1 MEAPRLLEVD
11 SRITSATVY
20 SELAHVTRRAQA
32 RLSPGAS
39 RVWLRGLPT
48 GLNPGRVRIQT
59 SVGLVRAVELDE
71 VRRPLPPQGEGPRTP
86 LEALATQVYRLR
98 GERDALAE
106 EIAILDS
113 LHPDPDAQRGP
124 LRPEGFMAGLE
135 ILLKRRHGT
144 IVALRAKEKEVERA
158 EEALA
163 AERRRVEGGGHT
175 VDRVESEAALW
186 VTIDADA
193 GGDAAI
199 DVTYAIGWATW
210 RPYYQLRLDRGA
222 QRIELTRLADVW
234 QETGEDWD
242 RVVMSLSTAEPEAGL
257 VVPTVKPWRLEKRN
271 RFEDQSRSLYE
282 KDAKSK
288 KMDAEGGGGERRRSM
303 PPGAAP
309 KMAPAPSVPMSPP
322 PAPPASP
329 ASRILAQAASLG
341 GFGRGQAKERAE
353 EEVMAS
359 LDYEDGAEEM
369 IDQDEFDETTP
380 VSEVSGSWMMPA
392 EVLAKAEMARDEAE
406 PDLELRPRSPRPSSA
421 PPKESSGGLDFE
433 IRVAGESQQ
442 RSSAEP
448 QRLPLGTTTYPAKI
462 EYLLR
467 PAIKDHA
474 FGRVTVVHSSD
485 QPLLGGPTALYLKD
499 GFLGTTRIETTPAG
513 GKLTLEL
520 GAETQIKC
528 ARRARTSM
536 KTSGLINKDDL
547 HLVEV
552 EIEIESFLEQVA
564 ELEVQDQVPVTIDNK
579 VKVKLLKTSPKD
591 AQLDEQTGIVTFKV
605 KVAPGSRVEL
615 SLAYEIEVPKDTR
628 LIQALAH

>member
-1 MEAPRLLEVD
+1 MEALRLLEVD

-20 SELAHVTRRAQA
+20 SELAHVTRRAQTPLA
-32 RLSPGAS
+32 PGAS
-39 RVWLRGLPT
+39 RVSLRGLPA

-71 VRRPLPPQGEGPRTP
+71 VRRPLPAQNEGPRTP
-86 LEALATQVYRLR
+86 LEVLATLVYRLR

-124 LRPEGFMAGLE
+124 LRPDGFMAGLE
-135 ILLKRRHGT
+135 ILLKRRQGT
-144 IVALRAKEKEVERA
+144 LLALRAKEKEVERA
-158 EEALA
+158 EESLA
-163 AERRRVEGGGHT
+163 AERRRVDGSGHT
-175 VDRVESEAALW
+175 VDRVESDAALW
-186 VTIDADA
+186 VTIDAEA
-193 GGDAAI
+193 GGDASI
-199 DVTYAIGWATW
+199 DVTYAIAWATW

-242 RVVMSLSTAEPEAGL
+242 RVAMSLSTAEPEAGL

-288 KMDAEGGGGERRRSM
+288 KLDAEGGGGERRRSM
-303 PPGAAP
+303 PPGVAP
-309 KMAPAPSVPMSPP
+309 KAMPSPSAPMIAP
-322 PAPPASP
+322 PAPPASS

-341 GFGRGQAKERAE
+341 GFGRAQAKERAE
-353 EEVMAS
+353 EEVVAS
-359 LDYEDGAEEM
+359 LDYEDPAEDLV
-369 IDQDEFDETTP
+369 DQDEFDETTP
-380 VSEVSGSWMMPA
+380 VSEVSGTWMMPA
-392 EVLAKAEMARDEAE
+392 EVMASREAARDEPE
-406 PDLELRPRSPRPSSA
+406 PELTPRSPRPSSA
-421 PPKESSGGLDFE
+421 PPRESSGGLDFE

-474 FGRVTVVHSSD
+474 FGRVTVVHTSD

-552 EIEIESFLEQVA
+552 EIEIESFLDQVA

-605 KVAPGSRVEL
+605 KVAPGGRVEL

>member
-1 MEAPRLLEVD
+1 MEALRLLEVD

-20 SELAHVTRRAQA
+20 SELAHVTRRAHA
-32 RLSPGAS
+32 PLVPGAT
-39 RVWLRGLPT
+39 RVWLKGLPV
-48 GLNPGRVRIQT
+48 GLDPGRVRIQT
-59 SVGLVRAVELDE
+59 NVGLVRAVELDE
-71 VRRPLPPQGEGPRTP
+71 VRRPLPTQGAGPHTP
-86 LEALATQVYRLR
+86 LEALTTEVYRLR

-113 LHPDPDAQRGP
+113 LHPDADAQRGP
-124 LRPEGFMAGLE
+124 LRPDTFLAGLE
-135 ILLKRRHGT
+135 ILLKRRQGT
-144 IVALRAKEKEVERA
+144 LAALRTKEKEVERA
-158 EEALA
+158 EESLA
-163 AERRRVEGGGHT
+163 AERRRLEGSGHT
-175 VDRVESEAALW
+175 IDQVEAHSALW
-186 VTIDADA
+186 VTIDVEAP
-193 GGDAAI
+193 GDAAI

-242 RVVMSLSTAEPEAGL
+242 PVELSLSTAEPEAGL

-271 RFEDQSRSLYE
+271 RFEDQARNLYE
-282 KDAKSK
+282 KEAKSK
-288 KMDAEGGGGERRRSM
+288 KIDAEGGGGGELRRSM
-303 PPGAAP
+303 APGAAP
-309 KMAPAPSVPMSPP
+309 KAMPAPSVAMSAPP

-329 ASRILAQAASLG
+329 ASRIFAQAASLG

-353 EEVMAS
+353 EVQAS
-359 LDYEDGAEEM
+359 LDYDDSAEEM
-369 IDQDEFDETTP
+369 PDRDEFDETTP
-380 VSEVSGSWMMPA
+380 VSEVSGTWMMPA
-392 EVLAKAEMARDEAE
+392 EMQASREIATDE
-406 PDLELRPRSPRPSSA
+406 PDLHSVAQSPRPSSA
-421 PPKESSGGLDFE
+421 PPRESSGGLDFE

-474 FGRVTVVHSSD
+474 FGRVTVVHTSD

-528 ARRARTSM
+528 ARRVRTSM

-552 EIEIESFLEQVA
+552 EIEIESFLDQVA